1 MSENV
6 SIPVWV
12 SGERRKKGV
21 QRKGRILLG
30 MYVNARADGGDGHKN
45 VISLNLINALFWLGT
60 EQIEY

>member
-1 MSENV
+1 M
-6 SIPVWV
+6 
-12 SGERRKKGV
+12 
-21 QRKGRILLG
+21 ILLG